1 MIRKEL
7 QKRLDDYQNDYMEIM
22 RKIYLNKCD
31 DLPVDKERGYIYWW
45 ERAKK
50 LQMNIINLTFMEREI
65 ALEKAKEALE
75 AAFTPHIKEML
86 DKKIQKEID
95 EEESV

>member
-1 MIRKEL
+1 
-7 QKRLDDYQNDYMEIM
+7 
-22 RKIYLNKCD
+22 
-31 DLPVDKERGYIYWW
+31 
-45 ERAKK
+45 
-50 LQMNIINLTFMEREI
+50 MEREI